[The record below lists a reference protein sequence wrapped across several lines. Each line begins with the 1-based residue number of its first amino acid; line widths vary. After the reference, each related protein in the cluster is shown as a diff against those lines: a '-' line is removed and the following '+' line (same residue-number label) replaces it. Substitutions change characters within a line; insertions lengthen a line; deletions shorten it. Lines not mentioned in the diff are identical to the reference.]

1 MDFLSDESN
10 KYESELIIELLN
22 DTGLQSLEYN
32 VHVHTRTLHEFYVR

>member
-10 KYESELIIELLN
+10 KQESELIIELLN

-32 VHVHTRTLHEFYVR
+32 VCTLNILVRT